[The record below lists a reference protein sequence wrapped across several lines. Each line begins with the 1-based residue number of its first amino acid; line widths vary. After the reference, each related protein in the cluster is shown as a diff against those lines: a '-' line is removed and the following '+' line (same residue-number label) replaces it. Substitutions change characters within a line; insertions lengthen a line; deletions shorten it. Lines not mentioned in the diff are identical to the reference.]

1 MVSELGGALA
11 SIPLLSILE
20 AVAIAKAFCAYIN
33 WEVVNSIIYNYF
45 LIAKGKIVN
54 ASQEMIALG
63 LSNIFGSFFSSMAIT
78 GSFARSAV
86 NNASGV
92 QTQLG
97 GAFTGILILLT
108 LAFLT
113 PTFAYIPKATL
124 AGIIISAML
133 FMIEYDLIAEIWRAK
148 SE

>member
-1 MVSELGGALA
+1 M
-11 SIPLLSILE
+11 
-20 AVAIAKAFCAYIN
+20 IN
-33 WEVVNSIIYNYF
+33 NYF
-45 LIAKGKIVN
+45 LTAKGKIVD

-63 LSNIFGSFFSSMAIT
+63 LCNAFSSFFPSMPIT
-78 GSFARSAV
+78 GSFSRSAV
-86 NNASGV
+86 NNTSGV

-97 GAFTGILILLT
+97 GAFTGILILMT

-124 AGIIISAML
+124 AGVIISAML

>member
-1 MVSELGGALA
+1 ML
-11 SIPLLSILE
+11 
-20 AVAIAKAFCAYIN
+20 
-33 WEVVNSIIYNYF
+33 NSIYYKYF
-45 LIAKGKIVN
+45 LTAKGKIVD

-63 LSNIFGSFFSSMAIT
+63 LCNVFGSFFPSMPTT

-97 GAFTGILILLT
+97 GAFTGILILMT

-124 AGIIISAML
+124 AGVIISAML

>member
-1 MVSELGGALA
+1 M
-11 SIPLLSILE
+11 
-20 AVAIAKAFCAYIN
+20 
-33 WEVVNSIIYNYF
+33 VNSIIYNYF

-63 LSNIFGSFFSSMAIT
+63 LSNIFGSFFSSMATT

-148 SE
+148 SEF